1 MNQRNSSTHRL
12 TRVALIH
19 STYATKKGV
28 EALASTPRQSPRH
41 EDSILSVTHR
51 GNRLRNRSEM
61 PARSTADTCNDHPS
75 ASCNPLA
82 CLNSASDCSGRGVD
96 LLDQPLDLRYN
107 LRSMQSVATRMSHL
121 DFRSRP
127 SYARDGC
134 CNHSGCSSHF
144 GCYSHDLRAS
154 YQTDRTNHSGC
165 CSRDSHDSYHTDR
178 TNHPG
183 ETAAGAGARADAGV
197 HALARTAVVF
207 DIDPDSRDIVP
218 GPSCSISA

>member
-96 LLDQPLDLRYN
+96 LLDQPLNLRYN
-107 LRSMQSVATRMSHL
+107 LRSMQSVATRMSRL

-127 SYARDGC
+127 SYALGNRFGC
-134 CNHSGCSSHF
+134 SNRSGSGCSSHS
-144 GCYSHDLRAS
+144 GCY
-154 YQTDRTNHSGC
+154 
-165 CSRDSHDSYHTDR
+165 SRDSHDSYHTDR
-178 TNHPG
+178 TN
-183 ETAAGAGARADAGV
+183 
-197 HALARTAVVF
+197 
-207 DIDPDSRDIVP
+207 
-218 GPSCSISA
+218 